1 MNEAEL
7 LKILNSSGIRF
18 VYHHW
23 PEKDTPPLPYGAYL
37 LVDEPTTFYADGEM
51 YYRIARYQVELYAK
65 AKSPKAEKQLE
76 AALIAAGIS
85 FQKSE
90 TILTARSCMKLFMK
104 SRYENGWEQQQTKY
118 DTA

>member
-1 MNEAEL
+1 MNETEL

-18 VYHHW
+18 AYHHA
-23 PEKDTPPLPYGAYL
+23 PPLPYGAYL

-76 AALIAAGIS
+76 SALIAAGIS

-90 TILTARSCMKLFMK
+90 TYIDSEKL
-104 SRYENGWEQQQTKY
+104 YETLYEIEV
-118 DTA
+118 

>member
-1 MNEAEL
+1 MNETEL

-18 VYHHW
+18 AYHHW
-23 PEKDTPPLPYGAYL
+23 PEKDAPPLPYGAYL
-37 LVDEPTTFYADGEM
+37 LVDEPTTFYADGEI

-76 AALIAAGIS
+76 SALIAAGIS

-90 TILTARSCMKLFMK
+90 TYIDSEKL
-104 SRYENGWEQQQTKY
+104 YETLYEIEV
-118 DTA
+118 